1 MKFGQYLEQHKF
13 PPWKNE
19 YIQYNQLKY
28 FLKEQQFQP
37 NGWTTQDE
45 SYFSDKLLI
54 NELNKVNG
62 FIHLKTKQIRSIM
75 QQESEQDIRQKINDL
90 IDFIQMNSIG
100 FQKILKKHDK
110 HTYTNLQSSVR
121 FRDIPVQFD
130 SHITNLNEILY
141 SYPKIIEISKAP
153 AEKVTTTKYWVH
165 PDNLTEVQALLL
177 FYMPVINNNV
187 SSTIYFDNPN
197 QFPLYSNVLER
208 NESAE
213 TIRAKW

>member
-1 MKFGQYLEQHKF
+1 MKFGQYLEQHEF
-13 PPWKNE
+13 LPWKNE
-19 YIQYNQLKY
+19 YIQYNELKY

-37 NGWTTQDE
+37 NGWTIQDE

-54 NELNKVNG
+54 DELNKVNG
-62 FIHLKTKQIRSIM
+62 FIHLKIKQIRSIM
-75 QQESEQDIRQKINDL
+75 QHESEQDIRQKVNDL
-90 IDFIQMNSIG
+90 IDFIQINSIG

-110 HTYTNLQSSVR
+110 HTCTDLQSSIR

-130 SHITNLNEILY
+130 SHVTNLNEILY
-141 SYPKIIEISKAP
+141 SYPKIIEITKTP
-153 AEKVTTTKYWVH
+153 IKKVTTTKYWVH

-177 FYMPVINNNV
+177 FYMPIIDNNV

-213 TIRAKW
+213 TIQAKW